1 MSFIYLDNHQTTK
14 PCISSIERMQ
24 PYLKDC
30 WALPHS
36 LHALGERASNHLE
49 QHYHPIYG
57 LVHADPED
65 TFVFT
70 SSSAE
75 AVNTAIFGSYLEYT
89 RKEGKNQFITC
100 VVEDEPVLCS
110 LQRLEEVFGC
120 SVKRLSLN
128 REGRIDPESLHKMI
142 TPKTALVSLSWAHG
156 LTGVVQPIE
165 EIAKICQNAGVAL
178 HVDATY
184 ALGKIHLSFKDL
196 PISYLTFAGDRIH
209 APKSTGGLFVRKTAT
224 LSPLLVGGSEQ
235 LSLRASHFDM
245 ASFAALS
252 AACQQAFLFQDQMSL
267 ETARL
272 KVKLQEGLLPHAKI
286 LFAHEHALPNVC
298 VASFPGICQEALLY
312 GLSQAG
318 VYAAIGGGSSPLL
331 SKTLL
336 ALGYEKETAYS
347 ALHFSLSRNTTEEEI
362 ERAISLIS
370 REAGKL
376 KLFSQREIP

>member
-1 MSFIYLDNHQTTK
+1 MNIYLDNHTTTK

-24 PYLKDC
+24 PYLKEY

-36 LHALGERASNHLE
+36 LHGEQVANHLE

-75 AVNTAIFGSYLEYT
+75 GVNTAIFGSYLEYT

-100 VVEDEPVLCS
+100 MIEDEPVLSS
-110 LQRLEEVFGC
+110 LQRLEEIFGC
-120 SVKRLSLN
+120 SVKKLSLSK
-128 REGRIDPESLHKMI
+128 EGRIDPEEIRKMI

-156 LTGVVQPIE
+156 LTGVIQPIE
-165 EIAKICQNAGVAL
+165 EIAKICHEAGVAL
-178 HVDATY
+178 HIDATY
-184 ALGKIHLSFKDL
+184 ALGKIFLSFKDF

-209 APKSTGGLFVRKTAT
+209 ALKSTGGLFIRKTAT
-224 LSPLLVGGSEQ
+224 LSPLLVGGNEQ

-272 KVKLQEGLLPHAKI
+272 KTKLQEGLLPYAKI
-286 LFAHEHALPNVC
+286 LFAHEYALPNVC
-298 VASFPGICQEALLY
+298 VASFPGVCQEALLY
-312 GLSQAG
+312 ALNQAG
-318 VYAAIGGGSSPLL
+318 IYASIGGGSSPLL
-331 SKTLL
+331 SKALL
-336 ALGYEKETAYS
+336 SLGYEKEISYS

-362 ERAISLIS
+362 EQAISLIS
-370 REAGKL
+370 REVNRL
-376 KLFSQREIP
+376 KLFSQRQTP